1 MKSQLKKI
9 KTPKI
14 KKGGSSSVAIGEKQK
29 ESDIALS
36 FKLFCGNSI
45 RVNDF
50 NNYYENQGAA
60 HKTVSDLMHIFNS
73 ILKET
78 TKSVFAKDK
87 KRQLHLN
94 QMDDNK
100 SIEIIEEVLSK
111 GYGFHKQTIAEFD
124 REYFEII
131 ANGDGGRLIFV
142 MSENL
147 VIPLFIDPNH
157 LIYSKASKNTKK
169 KKGYDYP
176 GFFNFTQEHTNYY
189 SRLEEKS
196 VLREAVIKYARKGEY
211 KTVEEFLEAWDDANN

>member
-73 ILKET
+73 ISKET

-87 KRQLHLN
+87 KRH
-94 QMDDNK
+94 
-100 SIEIIEEVLSK
+100 
-111 GYGFHKQTIAEFD
+111 
-124 REYFEII
+124 
-131 ANGDGGRLIFV
+131 
-142 MSENL
+142 
-147 VIPLFIDPNH
+147 
-157 LIYSKASKNTKK
+157 
-169 KKGYDYP
+169 
-176 GFFNFTQEHTNYY
+176 
-189 SRLEEKS
+189 
-196 VLREAVIKYARKGEY
+196 
-211 KTVEEFLEAWDDANN
+211 